1 MADTV
6 HIDGSQGE
14 GGGQIVRS
22 SLALSMVTG
31 KPITIENIRAGRKK
45 PGLKRQHLTALN
57 AAAAV
62 CGAEI
67 EGAELGSSAFEFRPQ
82 IVQAGEYYFSIGTA
96 GSATLVLQTVLPAL
110 MLADGPSSVTIEG
123 GTHNQW
129 APPFDFLEDAYL
141 PCIHR
146 MGPGVDLSLHRHGF
160 FPKGSGKFTAQILP
174 CDHLRG
180 FDLLERGSL
189 KNRQVE
195 ALVANLPTSI
205 ASREVRTALRLL
217 RWPAHAGKPREV
229 DSAGPGNVVMIRLE
243 YENVCELITACG
255 RQGTSAEKVA
265 KEAVKEAQ
273 AYLDSTAPVGQH
285 LADQL
290 LLPLGISASQGFG
303 GSFRTLEL
311 TQHSITHIEV
321 LQQFLEIDVE
331 VRTIEDSDE
340 VTVSLKQSRK
350 ATTEEST
357 SKVN

>member
-1 MADTV
+1 MADII

-31 KPITIENIRAGRKK
+31 KPISIENIRAGRKK

-57 AAAAV
+57 AAATV
-62 CGAEI
+62 CGAEV
-67 EGAELGSSAFEFRPQ
+67 EGAELGSSAFEFKPQ
-82 IVQAGEYYFSIGTA
+82 KVEAGEYYFSIGTA

-129 APPFDFLEDAYL
+129 APPFDFLEQAYL
-141 PCIHR
+141 PLINR
-146 MGPGVDLSLHRHGF
+146 MGPSVDLSLHRHGF

-174 CDHLRG
+174 CDQLHG

-189 KNRQVE
+189 TKRLVE
-195 ALVANLPTSI
+195 ALVANLPASI

-217 RWPAHAGKPREV
+217 CWPAHAGKAREV
-229 DSAGPGNVVMIRLE
+229 DSVGPGNVVMIRLD
-243 YENVCELITACG
+243 YEHVCELITACG

-273 AYLDSTAPVGQH
+273 EYLESTAPVGVH

-311 TQHSITHIEV
+311 TQHSITHIDV
-321 LQQFLEIDVE
+321 LQQFLEIDVAVQSVKDSGE
-331 VRTIEDSDE
+331 V
-340 VTVSLKQSRK
+340 VVSLKPS
-350 ATTEEST
+350 
-357 SKVN
+357 V